1 MENECEFPV
10 VVLSIINSSKL
21 EKTSIS
27 ILNGIYYTI
36 LIRQVKNVVTLTS
49 LNFHI
54 DKILNFSSKKIPT
67 SMT

>member
-10 VVLSIINSSKL
+10 VVLSINSNKL
-21 EKTSIS
+21 ERTPIS
-27 ILNGIYYTI
+27 IPNGIYYTI
-36 LIRQVKNVVTLTS
+36 LIRQVKNVVTLTG

-67 SMT
+67 IMT